1 MAKIPKNLSDN
12 AMMVGFKEK
21 ATFENT
27 VFNEVEETVKPVKK
41 EQKENLATAFF
52 TPELQEKVGK
62 ALLDIKLDLFKQG
75 VVDFT
80 IKVARQGSQV
90 TLTAVPVKP
99 KEK

>member
-27 VFNEVEETVKPVKK
+27 VFNEVEEAVKPVKK

-52 TPELQEKVGK
+52 TLELQEKVGK

>member
-1 MAKIPKNLSDN
+1 MAKIPKNLSDS

-27 VFNEVEETVKPVKK
+27 VFHEAEEAAKPKK
-41 EQKENLATAFF
+41 IEQKENLATAFF

-62 ALLDIKLDLFKQG
+62 ALLDIKLDFFKQG

-90 TLTAVPVKP
+90 TLTAVPAKP